1 MQDQLS
7 KAAKE
12 YARKESSFEANSAHQ
27 FEKPENIKKK
37 DIEISE
43 TILVGELAQKM
54 SIKGGE
60 VVKALMSLGV
70 AATINDSIDQETAI
84 LVTEE
89 LGHNGIAI
97 KSESVED
104 LSLIHI

>member
-12 YARKESSFEANSAHQ
+12 YARKESSFESNSAHQ

-43 TILVGELAQKM
+43 TILVGELAQKCP
-54 SIKGGE
+54 
-60 VVKALMSLGV
+60 
-70 AATINDSIDQETAI
+70 
-84 LVTEE
+84 
-89 LGHNGIAI
+89 
-97 KSESVED
+97 
-104 LSLIHI
+104 